1 MNLWQPILLLAVA
14 SLSVA
19 SNCPFAKFAKAGHG
33 GVPELDH
40 EKLNDFVAKMKQY
53 APEGAAPLEEKLR
66 AAFDPVSQQRD
77 VRDDL

>member
-1 MNLWQPILLLAVA
+1 MNLWQPILLLAVT

-19 SNCPFAKFAKAGHG
+19 GNCPFAKFAKAGHG

-53 APEGAAPLEEKLR
+53 APEEAAPLAEKLH
-66 AAFDPVSQQRD
+66 AAFDPVSQQTD